1 MEFRPMRKFAVF
13 VVAVIV
19 RSHLVFSA
27 NARPMKFLI
36 GVSAMHK
43 ADHPQPNAEQVLP
56 PSIPLPAKTS
66 GFGESVRG
74 FKDDFR
80 PTAPGNSPGIGHS
93 FEEDN
98 DERNEEKGASFRS
111 TNGKH
116 AQDFKRTSPGHSP
129 GVGHVFSSK
138 ISKKNV

>member
-1 MEFRPMRKFAVF
+1 MEFRPMHKFAVF

-66 GFGESVRG
+66 GFGES
-74 FKDDFR
+74 
-80 PTAPGNSPGIGHS
+80 
-93 FEEDN
+93 
-98 DERNEEKGASFRS
+98 
-111 TNGKH
+111 H

>member
-1 MEFRPMRKFAVF
+1 MEFRPMHKFAVF

-36 GVSAMHK
+36 AVSAMHK

-98 DERNEEKGASFRS
+98 DERNEEKRASFRS

>member
-1 MEFRPMRKFAVF
+1 MHEFAVF

-19 RSHLVFSA
+19 CSHLVFSV
-27 NARPMKFLI
+27 NARPMKLLI
-36 GVSAMHK
+36 GDSAMHK

-56 PSIPLPAKTS
+56 PSIPLPAKTL

-74 FKDDFR
+74 FKDDFW

-93 FEEDN
+93 FKEDN
-98 DERNEEKGASFRS
+98 NERNEEKRASFRS

-138 ISKKNV
+138 NSKKNV